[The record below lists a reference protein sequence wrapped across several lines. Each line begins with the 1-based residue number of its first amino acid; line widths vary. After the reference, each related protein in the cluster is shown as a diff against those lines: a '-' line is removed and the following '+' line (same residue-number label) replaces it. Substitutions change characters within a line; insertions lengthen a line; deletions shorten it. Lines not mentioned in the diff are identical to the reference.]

1 MGDHPRLNWPDV
13 PAGLG
18 MQSLLGILE
27 HAKDMEGTLADI
39 EKMRCAAD
47 DCETVLLAVRS
58 KVYPGL
64 PSDNGGPVI
73 ITSEDVE
80 ARMLNVFGDA
90 TAAREVIED
99 IVREHEKT
107 TGTATPLTG
116 LSWIALLMQ
125 FLPVLLELLKK
136 WLESRE

>member
-1 MGDHPRLNWPDV
+1 MGDHPRLVWPV
-13 PAGLG
+13 VGSGIG

-27 HAKDMEGTLADI
+27 HVKDLDGTFADI
-39 EKMRCAAD
+39 EKQRCAAD
-47 DCETVLLAVRS
+47 DAETILLALRS

-64 PSDNGGPVI
+64 PSDNNGPV

-80 ARMLNVFGDA
+80 ARMLNTFGDA

-99 IVREHEKT
+99 IIREHEKA
-107 TGTATPLTG
+107 TGIASTPLTG
-116 LSWIALLMQ
+116 LSWIALLIQ